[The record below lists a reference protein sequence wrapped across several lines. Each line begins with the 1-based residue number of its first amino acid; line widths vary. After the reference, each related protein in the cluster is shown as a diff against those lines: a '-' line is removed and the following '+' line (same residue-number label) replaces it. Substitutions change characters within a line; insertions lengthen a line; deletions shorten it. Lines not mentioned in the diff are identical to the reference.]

1 MLRYALFDYI
11 PQRRL
16 KRASFEIMETDRM
29 ILAFKDGRKFATAWA
44 AKQVSKAFCEMN
56 FDNTIFVCCPA
67 SCQRTQVRRYRRFS
81 NQLCGSLGMVN
92 GFEHIKVVGK
102 RAKKHIRS
110 NAETKKNNEI
120 HNLLEIDCDFFRGKK
135 VVVFDD
141 ICTSGKSSETFVR
154 LLEEAGAI
162 VKLTMFL
169 AKTKTYR
176 R

>member
-44 AKQVSKAFCEMN
+44 AKQVSKAFREMN

-102 RAKKHIRS
+102 
-110 NAETKKNNEI
+110 
-120 HNLLEIDCDFFRGKK
+120 K

>member
-16 KRASFEIMETDRM
+16 KRASFETMETDRM

-44 AKQVSKAFCEMN
+44 TKEVSKAFRAIN
-56 FDNTIFVCCPA
+56 FSNIIFVCCPA

-81 NQLCGSLGMVN
+81 NQLCENLGMVN
-92 GFEHIKVVGK
+92 GFEHIKVIGK
-102 RAKKHIRS
+102 RAKKHIHS
-110 NAETKKNNEI
+110 NNKCD
-120 HNLLEIDCDFFRGKK
+120 IDTQSSLDIDKEFFSGKK

-141 ICTSGKSSETFVR
+141 ICTSGKSSESFVKM
-154 LLEEAGAI
+154 LEDAGAI

>member
-1 MLRYALFDYI
+1 MGI
-11 PQRRL
+11 PAKFL
-16 KRASFEIMETDRM
+16 TNS
-29 ILAFKDGRKFATAWA
+29 LAYDPKFATAWA
-44 AKQVSKAFCEMN
+44 AKQVSKAFREMN

-102 RAKKHIRS
+102 
-110 NAETKKNNEI
+110 
-120 HNLLEIDCDFFRGKK
+120 K

>member
-1 MLRYALFDYI
+1 MGI
-11 PQRRL
+11 PAKFL
-16 KRASFEIMETDRM
+16 TNS
-29 ILAFKDGRKFATAWA
+29 LAYDPKFATAWA
-44 AKQVSKAFCEMN
+44 AKQVSKAFREMN

-162 VKLTMFL
+162 VKLTMCL